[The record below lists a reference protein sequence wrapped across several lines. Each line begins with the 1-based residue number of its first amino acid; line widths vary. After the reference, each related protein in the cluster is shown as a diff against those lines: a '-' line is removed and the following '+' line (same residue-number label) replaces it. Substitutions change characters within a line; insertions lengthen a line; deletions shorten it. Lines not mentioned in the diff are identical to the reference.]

1 MVAPPLRQRFF
12 RPRRH
17 LPFIIAVFIAL
28 AFFSG
33 EFKKRV
39 FEVPDKSAP
48 VHVDK
53 RSLNAPYPPYG
64 AHTPRMEALL
74 RERNLYD
81 RLVSRVIDGD
91 TVEVRDKDGARFKV
105 RLYGSDAPE
114 TEKPKQEGQPFGEE
128 AFTALRN
135 KVEGKR
141 VDIEV
146 VEIDRY
152 GRAIA
157 IVRQDGR
164 NINIEMVSD
173 GLAECYMEYL
183 EGPQKKECSL
193 AEAFAKRLKKGM
205 WALKN
210 YERPNDFRKRM
221 REEQG

>member
-17 LPFIIAVFIAL
+17 LPFIIAAFIAL

-33 EFKKRV
+33 ELKKRV

-48 VHVDK
+48 VHGDK
-53 RSLNAPYPPYG
+53 KSLNAPG
-64 AHTPRMEALL
+64 PRMEAVL

-91 TVEVRDKDGARFKV
+91 TLEVRDTDGARFKI

-114 TEKPKQEGQPFGEE
+114 TEKPEQEGQPFGEE
-128 AFTALRN
+128 AFAALRN

-146 VEIDRY
+146 VDMDRY

-157 IVRQDGR
+157 VVRRDGR

-173 GLAECYMEYL
+173 GLAECYTEYL
-183 EGPQKKECSL
+183 EGPQKKECAL
-193 AEAFAKRLKKGM
+193 AEAFAKQLKKGM
-205 WALKN
+205 WTLEN
-210 YERPNDFRKRM
+210 YERPNVFRKRM
-221 REEQG
+221 RQGQG